1 MTPLQSKILFI
12 GALLLLVKLSFG
24 ILAYIITKKIE
35 RRAKL
40 IKAMEAKGIKLKD
53 SKLDP

>member
-12 GALLLLVKLSFG
+12 GALLLLVKFSFG

-53 SKLDP
+53 TKVDP